1 MAAGEDRGHAGNAGY
16 DDQVDAY
23 YSWDSNVPNHKGP
36 QVGDPVAVWD
46 KQRLLGVSVIE
57 HIDKHHGTKTLY
69 RCPSCQR
76 NRISARTR
84 RAPRYRCSKCAH
96 EFDIPVP
103 QVIAVEKYTARYD
116 AAWTGLDGLLGR
128 AELAAVSHSS
138 GDFNAI
144 RRISWAGLCH
154 ELRVRGASLA
164 LDRVEARVD
173 RQMVPEGLVVE
184 FDHGFTTQVVRVRRG
199 QARFRKHLLSTQG
212 SRCAFTGSA
221 PERVLEAGHLYSY
234 AELGTHHAHGGLM
247 LRRDIHRLFDD
258 GLLAVNPGTLHVDV
272 APNLA
277 THAQYAAL
285 QGNELSFDVDD
296 EQAQW
301 LTRHW
306 DEHRLA
312 P

>member
-23 YSWDSNVPNHKGP
+23 YSWDSNDPNHEGP

-46 KQRLLGVSVIE
+46 EQRLLGVSVIE

-184 FDHGFTTQVVRVRRG
+184 FDHGFTTQVVRVPRASTVP
-199 QARFRKHLLSTQG
+199 QAPPVDAGIAVRLHWQRP
-212 SRCAFTGSA
+212 RARTGGWTS
-221 PERVLEAGHLYSY
+221 LQ
-234 AELGTHHAHGGLM
+234 
-247 LRRDIHRLFDD
+247 LRRARHPPCPRR
-258 GLLAVNPGTLHVDV
+258 ANAAPGH
-272 APNLA
+272 PS
-277 THAQYAAL
+277 AL
-285 QGNELSFDVDD
+285 
-296 EQAQW
+296 
-301 LTRHW
+301 R
-306 DEHRLA
+306 
-312 P
+312 